1 MAGLF
6 GGIEAGGTKWIC
18 AVGTGPEDIR
28 ERARIETT
36 TPEVTLRA
44 VLEFFRQTQERH
56 GGLTALGIACFG
68 PVDLRQDSP
77 TWGFV
82 TETPKPGWA
91 GTDVAPFLSRE
102 LDLPVA
108 FDTDV
113 NGAALGE
120 LTWGAGRGLES
131 LVYVTVGTG
140 IGGGLIVGGEPVHGL
155 VHPELGHVF
164 LPRHPDDTFAGIC
177 PFHGD
182 CLEGLASGP
191 AIEKRWGRPAPELPE
206 DHPAWDM
213 EAFYLGTLAANLT
226 LTVSPQRIIFGGGVN
241 EAPGLLH
248 RARQR
253 LVAALASYVQS
264 PALTDGAETF
274 LVSPELGA
282 AAGICGAFEL
292 ASRRSS

>member
-1 MAGLF
+1 MSGLF

-28 ERARIETT
+28 ERIRIETT
-36 TPEVTLRA
+36 TPEVTLQA
-44 VLEFFRQTQERH
+44 VLDFFRQVQEAH
-56 GGLTALGIACFG
+56 GRLAALGIACFG
-68 PVDLRQDSP
+68 PVDLRRDSP
-77 TWGFV
+77 TWGFI
-82 TETPKPGWA
+82 TETPKPDWA
-91 GTDVAPFLSRE
+91 GTDVAGFLSRE

-155 VHPELGHVF
+155 VHPELGHV
-164 LPRHPDDTFAGIC
+164 LPPRHPDDSFVGIC
-177 PFHGD
+177 PFHGH
-182 CLEGLASGP
+182 CMEGLASGP

-226 LTVSPQRIIFGGGVN
+226 LTLSPQRIIFGGGVN
-241 EAPGLLH
+241 EAPGLQ
-248 RARQR
+248 RKVRQR
-253 LVAALASYVQS
+253 LVTALSSYVQS
-264 PALTDGAETF
+264 PALADGAETF
-274 LVSPELGA
+274 LVAPELGS

-292 ASRRSS
+292 ASRRSR